1 MTVNTRR
8 LEADQRPEPVPRR
21 AALVAAEKIE
31 GGAGRERGGVQSIE
45 RAFAILTQIARSQG
59 ISLAELSKKVGLH
72 NSTTF
77 HIVRTMVELGIVR
90 QAKDTKKY
98 HLGRFIFS
106 LAANSSG
113 EMELVAAVTPFLEDL
128 ARTTGETCHFGFRVG
143 SDVVIAAKVAGSG
156 AFQLVERTGG
166 VRPMSC
172 TALGKVLL
180 ADMSEDEL
188 EHYLATVAPH
198 VATARSITD
207 PAMLRQE
214 IMRVRDEGMGFD
226 DAEFN
231 SEVRCL
237 AAPVRDFGG
246 RVIGAL
252 GLSGPVWRITLPR
265 LRELSGLVRSTADE
279 LSRELG
285 HAPQN

>member
-1 MTVNTRR
+1 MTRGGSLAV
-8 LEADQRPEPVPRR
+8 ADKVDVVPV
-21 AALVAAEKIE
+21 
-31 GGAGRERGGVQSIE
+31 RERTGVQSIE
-45 RAFAILTQIARSQG
+45 RAFSILTQIARSQG

-77 HIVRTMVELGIVR
+77 HLVRTMVELGIVR

-106 LAANSSG
+106 LAANSSS
-113 EMELVAAVTPFLEDL
+113 EVELVATVMPFLEEL
-128 ARTTGETCHFGFRVG
+128 AKTTGETCHFGFRVG
-143 SDVVIAAKVAGSG
+143 SEVMIACKVAGSG
-156 AFQLVERTGG
+156 AFQLIERTGG
-166 VRPMSC
+166 SRPMSC

-180 ADMSEDEL
+180 ADMTDDDL

-207 PAMLRQE
+207 PDALRKE
-214 IMRVRDEGMGFD
+214 IMRVREVGLGFD
-226 DAEFN
+226 DAEFD

-246 RVIGAL
+246 RVIGAV
-252 GLSGPVWRITLPR
+252 GMSGPIWRITLQR
-265 LRELSGLVRSTADE
+265 MNELSGLIKSTADE
-279 LSRELG
+279 MSRELG
-285 HAPQN
+285 YAPPP